1 MQHSTFACSVRVRR
15 PARVRVHV
23 PDCACVR
30 VRTRAR
36 VRVHRPADNN
46 LAVNFEGDAIFFQY
60 EQQHAFYMK
69 GGDGETKETVDAA
82 RCLIILDSLRCS

>member
-1 MQHSTFACSVRVRR
+1 MCQIVRVC
-15 PARVRVHV
+15 V
-23 PDCACVR
+23 CVR
-30 VRTRAR
+30 VR
-36 VRVHRPADNN
+36 RPADNN